1 MRKAL
6 VATYLFAML
15 CFGFII
21 GSAIAE
27 NGMVGLWIF
36 LLILDII
43 IGIALQHNVDGQTT
57 APQPNDQ
64 RQSGTKRALSSE
76 AQAELSRLFLASL
89 EKEMR
94 DHIDVKE
101 RFDEL
106 YSALGYGNVTIVNG
120 MDDEEYGQFLKAVCR
135 QMPYAPP
142 AKWLTGLRRVGA
154 DLWDGIPVLLYKFEN
169 ARWEI
174 CQNVLVCLV
183 RTPNELRFF
192 SVEIDAN
199 SFMLCEFRNGSH
211 LNYGDM
217 DNTIEL
223 PARVKEIL
231 RKENLTG

>member
-76 AQAELSRLFLASL
+76 AQAELSRLFLSFPSRS
-89 EKEMR
+89 K
-94 DHIDVKE
+94 V
-101 RFDEL
+101 
-106 YSALGYGNVTIVNG
+106 YSV
-120 MDDEEYGQFLKAVCR
+120 
-135 QMPYAPP
+135 
-142 AKWLTGLRRVGA
+142 
-154 DLWDGIPVLLYKFEN
+154 
-169 ARWEI
+169 
-174 CQNVLVCLV
+174 
-183 RTPNELRFF
+183 
-192 SVEIDAN
+192 
-199 SFMLCEFRNGSH
+199 
-211 LNYGDM
+211 
-217 DNTIEL
+217 
-223 PARVKEIL
+223 
-231 RKENLTG
+231 